1 MRVGWSSACLYWC
14 VIVWSCR
21 AVYFMEICCGRNGLQ
36 DGRGPELTIEIE
48 MGFSIHL
55 YKKKSHTSQLNVGK
69 VVS

>member
-1 MRVGWSSACLYWC
+1 
-14 VIVWSCR
+14 
-21 AVYFMEICCGRNGLQ
+21 MEICCGRNGLQ